1 MKNFIYC
8 LLLVASVAQAQQTT
22 SQLPSTHTPLKVGD
36 EVNTNVQTTHPY
48 NTTAQT
54 GIIFEQ
60 EFYNKNSS
68 YIKLYFEDFDLG
80 PEDYVEIS
88 SHNTG
93 ESVIYAGKGKI
104 VDEQGTMVSDFWAM
118 GIFDE
123 RITVRLHAVST
134 SNHYGF
140 RITRVAYG
148 YPQSQID
155 ALLADEKSICGADN
169 KQRVACVGGT
179 MFSKSRAVCRLLIN
193 GSSLCTGWLL
203 GSQGH
208 IMTNEHCIGN
218 SSAAQNT
225 DFRFNYQYSQC
236 SGGGL
241 ATSNTVAST
250 STFIKTNASLDYT
263 LVRLPVNPTS
273 TYGYLQLSPNAV
285 SVGTRIYIPQH
296 PGGRPKEIATTQDQS
311 GSGPAVVATSS
322 TSGVRY
328 YADTEGGSSGSPVLD
343 YNTHQVVAIHNT
355 GGCTNGSYGRSDRLI
370 SSIGSDMPSNGVA
383 GGGGGTPPT
392 GCTST
397 RSSFPYTEGFEGGLG
412 AWTNASGDDF
422 NWARSS
428 GGTPSSGTGPSGAQ
442 SGSYY
447 VYVEASSPNYPS
459 KTTILN
465 GPCLDLRSVSSPTIS
480 FNYHMLGSNVGT
492 VRLQVSTDGTSWTN
506 VWTKSGDQ
514 GSAWQAVT
522 VSLNSYT
529 SASSL
534 RIRFNA
540 TTGTSWQGDIAI
552 DNIRVQ
558 GGSTGG
564 GCARGNLTNNWE
576 SNFDGWTNNSGDD
589 FNWARRSGSTPS
601 SGTGPSSAYNGSQYI
616 YMESSSPNYSS
627 KTAILTSPCRDL
639 SGTSSPSVNFRYH
652 MYGASNMGTL
662 RLQVST
668 NGGSSW
674 TTIWSRTGNQGNSWL
689 YASVSL
695 SSYRSS
701 NVRFRFNGTTGTT
714 WQGDMAVD
722 YFRIANAESAAVE
735 TASVEAGAF
744 LEVFP
749 NPFNNYLNISTDLQG
764 QRNYRLTNLQ
774 GQVILEGSLQ
784 DNQIELP
791 QVAPGVY
798 FITVYNNEEQLVR
811 KIVKQ

>member
-1 MKNFIYC
+1 MKNLIYC
-8 LLLVASVAQAQQTT
+8 ILLLASVAQAQQTA

-36 EVNTNVQTTHPY
+36 EVNTNIQTTHPY

-60 EFYNKNSS
+60 TFYNKNSS
-68 YIKLYFEDFDLG
+68 YIKLYFENFDLG

-88 SHNTG
+88 THNTG

-104 VDEQGTMVSDFWAM
+104 IDDQGTMISNFWSM
-118 GIFDE
+118 GLFDE
-123 RITVRLHAVST
+123 QVTVRLHAVST

-140 RITRVAYG
+140 KISRVAYG

-155 ALLADEKSICGADN
+155 AILSAEKSICGSDN
-169 KQRVACVGGT
+169 KQRVACVNGT
-179 MFSKSRAVCRLLIN
+179 MFTKSNAVCRLLIN

-203 GSQGH
+203 GSEGH

-218 SSAAQNT
+218 SSDAQNT

-263 LVRLPVNPTS
+263 LVKLPSNPTG
-273 TYGYLQLSPNAV
+273 TYGYLQLSPTAA
-285 SVGTRIYIPQH
+285 SVGDRIYIPQH
-296 PGGRPKEIATTQDQS
+296 PGGRPKEIATTQDQN
-311 GSGPAVVATSS
+311 GSGPAVVATST

-343 YNTHQVVAIHNT
+343 YNTHQVIAIHNT

-370 SSIGSDMPSNGVA
+370 SSIGSDMPNNGV
-383 GGGGGTPPT
+383 GGGGSGPNPT

-397 RSSFPYTEGFEGGLG
+397 RSSFPYNEGFETGLG
-412 AWTNASGDDF
+412 AWTNATSDDF
-422 NWARSS
+422 NWTRGS
-428 GGTPSSGTGPSGAQ
+428 GSTPSSSTGPSSAQ
-442 SGSYY
+442 AGSYY
-447 VYVEASSPNYPS
+447 IYVEASRPNYPS
-459 KTTILN
+459 KNTILN
-465 GPCLDLRSVSSPTIS
+465 GPCLDLRNVSSPTMS
-480 FNYHMLGSNVGT
+480 FNYHMYGSSIGDVK
-492 VRLQVSTDGTSWTN
+492 LQVSTNGTSWTT
-506 VWTKSGDQ
+506 VWQKSGDQ
-514 GSAWQAVT
+514 GNAWRSAS

-529 SASSL
+529 SASNL

-540 TTGTSWQGDIAI
+540 TTGNSYRGDIAL
-552 DNIRVQ
+552 DNIGVQ

-564 GCARGNLTNNWE
+564 GCNTGNVVDSWE
-576 SNFDGWTNNSGDD
+576 SNFEGWTNNSGDD
-589 FNWARRSGSTPS
+589 FNWTRGSGNTPS
-601 SGTGPSSAYNGSQYI
+601 RNTGPSSAYNGSQYI
-616 YMESSSPNYSS
+616 YMESSSPNYST
-627 KTAILTSPCRDL
+627 KTAILTSPCQNL
-639 SGTSSPSVNFRYH
+639 SNASNPSVNFRYH

-662 RLQVST
+662 RLQVSVN
-668 NGGSSW
+668 NGGW
-674 TTIWSRTGNQGNSWL
+674 TTIWSRTGNQGNSWQ

-695 SSYRSS
+695 NSYKGS
-701 NVRFRFNGTTGTT
+701 NVKLRFNGTTGTT

-722 YFRIANAESAAVE
+722 YFRIAGTESAAVE
-735 TASVEAGAF
+735 TATLEDASF

-749 NPFNNYLNISTDLQG
+749 NPFSHYLNIST
-764 QRNYRLTNLQ
+764 NLQ
-774 GQVILEGSLQ
+774 GQQGYRLMNIQGQVIQEGTVT
-784 DNQIELP
+784 DHQIALP

-798 FITVYNNEEQLVR
+798 FIAVYNDEEQLVR
-811 KIVKQ
+811 KIIKQ